1 MADLKLSHVYKV
13 YPNGA
18 KAVSDFSLDIKD
30 GEFIVFVGP
39 SGCGK
44 STTLRMIAGLEEIT
58 AGDLFIGD
66 KLMNY
71 EEPKDRDIA
80 FVFQNYALYPH
91 MTIYENMAF
100 GLKNQKITDTKKDK
114 DGKEVIGIDKKR
126 IFKLKK
132 QLLLSKMKKDEQEVL
147 RLERLLEEAEKN
159 VGPIEIRRHYTKA
172 EIEEKI
178 KYSSNIL
185 GITDYLA
192 RKPKEMSGGQ
202 RQRVALGRA
211 LVRDPKA
218 FLLDEPLSNLDAKL
232 RGQMRTEITKLHQE
246 VKKTFIYVT
255 HDQVEAMTM
264 GDRIVVMKDG
274 FIQQIDTPMNLYE
287 HPKNKFVAGFIG
299 TPQMNFFPVTL
310 KKEGEDVIVHIHD
323 AMFTLPYSLLDSLPS
338 SYLTGEKEITLGVRG
353 EHIDIAEEGLP
364 FKVSVVEK
372 LGDETLVYGDII
384 LNDTTYPCTIKTS
397 GNHPYQIGQMLYV
410 QFKGEKIHLFDEKEE
425 SLLVSV
431 RDEYEVSGKIENG
444 NLVIFNKSIPLPSA
458 LSSVLK
464 DGEANIRIPNDAF
477 TKGDSLALDKKEGK
491 TVDDVSYFR
500 VDDNGYHYY
509 FKESSDTSSY
519 DLDFTKLT
527 ISQDGKTLLEPIASS
542 LTATGKIIKGKKNEY
557 FFTFYSKQVPAWMDA
572 VRKAALVDGY
582 DCHKKE
588 YEFIIPTKNIVLD
601 ENGTFQ
607 GEILDTL
614 DYGKEKYLKI
624 KWEETLFY
632 IPYINKDGKELGKT
646 ISFNIGFEEMSLYR
660 KADQVRIY

>member
-1 MADLKLSHVYKV
+1 MSDLKLSHVYKV

-114 DGKEVIGIDKKR
+114 NGNEIIGIDKRKISRLKR
-126 IFKLKK
+126 
-132 QLLLSKMKKDEQEVL
+132 QLLLAKVKKDEQDVL
-147 RLERLLEEAEKN
+147 RLEMLIDDAKKN
-159 VGPIEIRRHYTKA
+159 AGPIEIKRHYTKT
-172 EIEEKI
+172 EIDEKI
-178 KYSSNIL
+178 KNSSHIL

-274 FIQQIDTPMNLYE
+274 FIQQIDTPMNLYD

-310 KKEGEDVIVHIHD
+310 KKDGEEIEIHINE
-323 AMFTLPYSLLDSLPS
+323 ASFRVSYSLLDSIPA
-338 SYLTGEKEITLGVRG
+338 SYLNGDKEITLGIRG
-353 EHIDIAEEGLP
+353 EHIDVASDGIP

-372 LGDETLVYGDII
+372 LGDETLVYGDIV
-384 LNDTTYPCTIKTS
+384 LKDTTYPCTIKTT
-397 GNHPYQIGQMLYV
+397 GNRNYQIGQIIHV

-425 SLLVSV
+425 SLLPSV
-431 RDEYEVSGKIENG
+431 RDTYEIRAKVEQGE
-444 NLVIFNKSIPLPSA
+444 LVLLQNRVKLPSS
-458 LSSVLK
+458 LSDLDKVSDVVVM
-464 DGEANIRIPNDAF
+464 IPNDAF
-477 TKGDSLALDKKEGK
+477 VKGDSFTLNKKEGK
-491 TVDDVSYFR
+491 TVDGVEYFR
-500 VDDNGYHYY
+500 IDDDGYHYY
-509 FKESSDTSSY
+509 FKEDENAQSY

-527 ISQDGKTLLEPIASS
+527 FIHDGKELIQPISSS
-542 LTATGKIIKGKKNEY
+542 LTMTGKIIKGKKNEY
-557 FFTFYSKQVPAWMDA
+557 FFSFHSKEVPAMMDA

-588 YEFIIPTKNIVLD
+588 YDFIVPIDDIKID
-601 ENGTFQ
+601 DKGIFQ
-607 GEILDTL
+607 GEIIDIL
-614 DYGKEKYLKI
+614 DYGKNKYIKV
-624 KWEETLFY
+624 KWEENVVY
-632 IPYINKDGKELGKT
+632 IPYINKDGKIGDA
-646 ISFNIGFEEMSLYR
+646 ISFDIDFARMSLYR
-660 KADQVRIY
+660 KEDQVRIF

>member
-126 IFKLKK
+126 IFRLKK

-159 VGPIEIRRHYTKA
+159 VGPIEIRRHYTKT

-232 RGQMRTEITKLHQE
+232 RGQMRTEITKLHQK

-310 KKEGEDVIVHIHD
+310 NKVGEEVIIHIKD
-323 AMFTLPYSLLDSLPS
+323 ASFALPYSLLDSLPS
-338 SYLTGEKEITLGVRG
+338 SYLAGEKEITLGVRG
-353 EHIDIAEEGLP
+353 EHIDITTEGIP

-372 LGDETLVYGDII
+372 LGDETLIYGDI
-384 LNDTTYPCTIKTS
+384 LLKEMTYPCTVKTS
-397 GNHPYQIGQMLYV
+397 GNHPYQIGQMLFV
-410 QFKGEKIHLFDEKEE
+410 QFKGEKIHLFDENEE
-425 SLLVSV
+425 SLLTSV
-431 RDEYEVSGKIENG
+431 RDEYEMAGKVENN
-444 NLVIFNKSIPLPSA
+444 NLVIFDKEIPLPSA
-458 LSSVLK
+458 LSSLLK
-464 DGEANIRIPNDAF
+464 DGEVDIHIPNDAF
-477 TKGDSLALDKKEGK
+477 IKGDTITLNKEEGK
-491 TVDDVSYFR
+491 TVGDISYFR
-500 VDDNGYHYY
+500 ADENGYHYY
-509 FKESSDTSSY
+509 FRETSDTNTY

-527 ISQDGKTLLEPIASS
+527 IVQDEKTVHEPISSS
-542 LTATGKIIKGKKNEY
+542 LTVTGKIIKGKKNEY
-557 FFTFYSKQVPAWMDA
+557 FFSLNSKQVPALMDA

-601 ENGTFQ
+601 DNGTFQ
-607 GEILDTL
+607 AEILDTL
-614 DYGKEKYLKI
+614 DYGREKYLKI
-624 KWEETLFY
+624 KWEETIFY

-646 ISFNIGFEEMSLYR
+646 VSFDIRFDEMSLYR

>member
-126 IFKLKK
+126 IFRLKK

-159 VGPIEIRRHYTKA
+159 VGPIEIRRHYTKT

-397 GNHPYQIGQMLYV
+397 GNHSYQIGQMLYV

-444 NLVIFNKSIPLPSA
+444 NLVIFNKNIPLPSA

-477 TKGDSLALDKKEGK
+477 TKGDSLTLDKKEGK

-509 FKESSDTSSY
+509 FKENSDTSSY

>member
-114 DGKEVIGIDKKR
+114 DGKEIIGIDKKR
-126 IFKLKK
+126 ISKLKR
-132 QLLLSKMKKDEQEVL
+132 QLLLAKMRKEDQEVL
-147 RLERLLEEAEKN
+147 RLEMLLDEAKKKE
-159 VGPIEIRRHYTKA
+159 GPIEIQRHYTKA

-274 FIQQIDTPMNLYE
+274 FIQQIDTPMNLYD

-310 KKEGEDVIVHIHD
+310 KKEGEEVIAHIKD
-323 AMFTLPYSLLDSLPS
+323 ASFSLPYSLLDSLPS
-338 SYLTGEKEITLGVRG
+338 SYLNGEKEITLGIRG
-353 EHIDIAEEGLP
+353 EHIEIVSDGIP

-372 LGDETLVYGDII
+372 LGDETLIYGDIT
-384 LNDTTYPCTIKTS
+384 LKDLSYPCTIKTT
-397 GNHPYQIGQMLYV
+397 GNHPYQIGQTLSLK
-410 QFKGEKIHLFDEKEE
+410 FKGEKIHLFDENEQ
-425 SLLVSV
+425 SLLLSV
-431 RDEYEVSGKIENG
+431 RKDYEVGAKIEQG
-444 NLVIFNKSIPLPSA
+444 NLILFGKSVHLSSA
-458 LSSVLK
+458 LADVLH
-464 DGEANIRIPNDAF
+464 DGDVTLRIPNDSF
-477 TKGDSLALDKKEGK
+477 IKGETIALEKADVK
-491 TVDDVSYFR
+491 TIDDVAYFR
-500 VDDNGYHYY
+500 IDSDGYHYY
-509 FKESSDTSSY
+509 FKETENAVSY

-527 ISQDGKTLLEPIASS
+527 VIQDGKEVVQPISDVLS
-542 LTATGKIIKGKKNEY
+542 MTGKIIKGKKNEY
-557 FFTFYSKQVPAWMDA
+557 FFSIRSSQVDAMMEA

-588 YEFIIPTKNIVLD
+588 YEFIVPTKNIKVN
-601 ENGTFQ
+601 ENGTFH
-607 GEILDTL
+607 GKILDVL
-614 DYGKEKYLKI
+614 DYKTERYLKVS
-624 KWEETLFY
+624 WGDTTFY
-632 IPYINKDGKELGKT
+632 IPYINKDETEKGKT
-646 ISFNIGFEEMSLYR
+646 ISFDIDFSEMSLYR
-660 KADQVRIY
+660 KEDQVRIY

>member
-114 DGKEVIGIDKKR
+114 NGNEIIGIDKKKISR
-126 IFKLKK
+126 LKR
-132 QLLLSKMKKDEQEVL
+132 QLMLAKVKKDEQDVL
-147 RLERLLEEAEKN
+147 RLEMLIDEAEKN
-159 VGPIEIRRHYTKA
+159 PGPIEIRRHYTKS
-172 EIEEKI
+172 EIDEKI
-178 KYSSNIL
+178 KNSSHIL

-274 FIQQIDTPMNLYE
+274 FIQQIDTPMNLYD
-287 HPKNKFVAGFIG
+287 HPRNKFVAGFIG

-310 KKEGEDVIVHIHD
+310 KKDGEEIEIHIND
-323 AMFTLPYSLLDSLPS
+323 ASFRVSYSLLDSLPA
-338 SYLTGEKEITLGVRG
+338 SYLNGDKEITLGIRS
-353 EHIDIAEEGLP
+353 EHIDIVSDGIP

-372 LGDETLVYGDII
+372 LGDETLVYGDIV
-384 LNDTTYPCTIKTS
+384 LKDTTYPCTIKTS
-397 GNHPYQIGQMLYV
+397 GNHNYQIGQMLAV

-425 SLLVSV
+425 SLLPSV
-431 RDEYEVSGKIENG
+431 RDSYEIKAKVEQGE
-444 NLVIFNKSIPLPSA
+444 LVLFQNRVKLPSS
-458 LSSVLK
+458 LSMLDKMSDVV
-464 DGEANIRIPNDAF
+464 IMIPNDAF
-477 TKGDSLALDKKEGK
+477 VKGDTFTFDKKEGK
-491 TVDDVSYFR
+491 LVDGVSYFR
-500 VDDNGYHYY
+500 IDDEGYHYY
-509 FKESSDTSSY
+509 FKEGENAPSY

-527 ISQDGKTLLEPIASS
+527 FIQDGKAVIQPVSDTL
-542 LTATGKIIKGKKNEY
+542 TMTGKIIKGKKNEY
-557 FFTFYSKQVPAWMDA
+557 FFSFHSKEVPAMMDA

-588 YEFIIPTKNIVLD
+588 YDFIVPIDAIKID
-601 ENGTFQ
+601 DNGTFH
-607 GEILDTL
+607 GEIVDIL
-614 DYGKEKYLKI
+614 DYGKAKYIKV
-624 KWEETLFY
+624 KWEEDLIY
-632 IPYINKDGKELGKT
+632 IPYINKDEKIGTT
-646 ISFNIGFEEMSLYR
+646 ISFNIDFSTMSLYR
-660 KADQVRIY
+660 KEDQVRIY